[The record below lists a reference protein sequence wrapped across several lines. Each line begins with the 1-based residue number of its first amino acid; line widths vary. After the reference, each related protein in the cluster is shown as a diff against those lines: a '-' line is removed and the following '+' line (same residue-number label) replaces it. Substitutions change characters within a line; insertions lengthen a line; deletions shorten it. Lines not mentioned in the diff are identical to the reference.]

1 MKKQA
6 GFTLIEVMIS
16 IALFSIMLIA
26 LWHVSRAFHQFVNE
40 EDYRLACIAAHRNF
54 LKITSGREFPPEV
67 HSVPDSLEVTLY
79 NLPYPNTVRVYWMGK
94 MVPPE
99 QYAHKQGTKKISFTQ
114 LYKGKEVVINYTIPF
129 LVWDELRTIPKET
142 HKIFLSNTPIEKVLS
157 VKLADNRTL
166 HPFSQYKINL
176 KENSLE
182 FPSNLTG
189 RVVLLSYKGK
199 RFKGLLSGE
208 FASSDLER
216 TVTYPTKWKILK
228 LKVGDGTKWLDL
240 FTIKRS

>member
-6 GFTLIEVMIS
+6 GFTLIEVMVS
-16 IALFSIMLIA
+16 IAMFWIILLA

-54 LKITSGREFPPEV
+54 LKITSGKEFPPET
-67 HSVPDSLEVTLY
+67 HTVPDSLGVTLY
-79 NLPYPNTVRVYWMGK
+79 HIPYPNTVRIYWMGK
-94 MVPPE
+94 MVSPN
-99 QYAHKQGTKKISFTQ
+99 QYVYKQGTKKIFFAKP
-114 LYKGKEVVINYTIPF
+114 YKGKEVVINYTTSS
-129 LVWDELRTIPKET
+129 LVWDELRTIPEGT
-142 HKIFLSNTPIEKVLS
+142 HKIFLGNTPIEEVLS
-157 VKLADNRTL
+157 VKLAENRAL
-166 HPFSQYKINL
+166 HPFSRYKINL
-176 KENSLE
+176 KESSLE
-182 FPSNLTG
+182 FPSNLAG
-189 RVVLLSYKGK
+189 RVILLSYKGK